1 MRGRGLGK
9 SKIRVVAGRV
19 SGESIRRGDGL
30 RYSESLILAKPV
42 VVLPETLPVML
53 LSRCNLMPHGMLPLF
68 IFEPRYRELLQHV
81 LRMDRMFCVGF
92 LSGEEES
99 DEGIDS
105 FSTAGLVRACIGHED
120 GTAHLVLQGV
130 KRVRL
135 KSWKQREPFRLA
147 EVVPLQTS
155 VKDEGEVVE
164 LSALLM
170 ERAAEVLRR
179 GGAAEM
185 AERVGS
191 IEDPEVLADFVAANF
206 LGDASLRQPLLGMS
220 VLDERLRYL
229 LEVFQGEV

>member
-1 MRGRGLGK
+1 
-9 SKIRVVAGRV
+9 
-19 SGESIRRGDGL
+19 
-30 RYSESLILAKPV
+30 
-42 VVLPETLPVML
+42 ML

-81 LRMDRMFCVGF
+81 LQMDRMFCVGF
-92 LSGEEES
+92 LAGEEES

-105 FSTAGLVRACIGHED
+105 FSTAGLVRACVGHED

-135 KSWKQREPFRLA
+135 KSWTQREPFRLA

-155 VKDEGEVVE
+155 VKDDAEVVE

>member
-1 MRGRGLGK
+1 M
-9 SKIRVVAGRV
+9 
-19 SGESIRRGDGL
+19 
-30 RYSESLILAKPV
+30 
-42 VVLPETLPVML
+42 
-53 LSRCNLMPHGMLPLF
+53 
-68 IFEPRYRELLQHV
+68 
-81 LRMDRMFCVGF
+81 
-92 LSGEEES
+92 
-99 DEGIDS
+99 
-105 FSTAGLVRACIGHED
+105 
-120 GTAHLVLQGV
+120 
-130 KRVRL
+130 RL
-135 KSWKQREPFRLA
+135 KSWTQREPFRLA

-155 VKDEGEVVE
+155 VKDDAEVVE